1 MDAVTDEAATTVDT
15 PGPQEPERQP
25 ARTPKGFD
33 KLFRTA
39 MIVIPIGVIGN
50 VLFSLLGTDRSL
62 LASLTGLP
70 RGYLLLALAL
80 GAVPWFA
87 NAGRLLIW
95 TRFLGHGVSFRD
107 AFCIT
112 LATDLGSAVSPSAVG
127 GGFFKWGMLVQ
138 KGVTPGAA
146 VSLATLTP
154 IEDGL
159 FFLIAI
165 PIGIYLTASWGNPVF
180 AEAVGQ
186 IRENAPP
193 VLMVA
198 AGVALL
204 TWLAFR
210 WVVKGVFGRSTQR
223 KGLRLAGRTKRRLR
237 GTWVDAHQVFRLI
250 RANGK
255 SRFALSMTLTG
266 LQWTARYSVV
276 SALVAFLGAPVHP
289 ILFWILQWVVFTLAA
304 FLPTPGG
311 AGGAEAAFFLVYSPF
326 IPAAILPLTT
336 AGWRFFTFY
345 FHMLLA
351 AILYILVPG
360 RNEGAW
366 KKVADR

>member
-1 MDAVTDEAATTVDT
+1 MTDGIEGGARGGGAG
-15 PGPQEPERQP
+15 PGSRRKVPGG
-25 ARTPKGFD
+25 TPKGFD

-50 VLFSLLGTDRSL
+50 VLFSLWRTDRAI
-62 LASLTGLP
+62 LASLSSFP
-70 RGYLLLALAL
+70 KVYLALALAL

-87 NAGRLLIW
+87 NALRLLIW
-95 TRFLGHGVSFRD
+95 TRFLGHGVSFRES
-107 AFCIT
+107 FRIT

-138 KGVTPGAA
+138 RGVTPGAA

-165 PIGIYLTASWGNPVF
+165 PTAIFLTASWGNPVF
-180 AEAVGQ
+180 AEAAGQ
-186 IRENAPP
+186 LRENAPP
-193 VLMVA
+193 VLIVA
-198 AGVALL
+198 AAVGVLS
-204 TWLAFR
+204 WLALR
-210 WVVKGVFGRSTQR
+210 WVLGGVFGRRTRR
-223 KGLRLAGRTKRRLR
+223 KGLRFAGRMKRRLR
-237 GTWVDAHQVFRLI
+237 GTWTDAREVFRLI

-255 SRFALSMTLTG
+255 SRFALSMSLTAV
-266 LQWTARYSVV
+266 QWIARYSVV

-289 ILFWILQWVVFTLAA
+289 VLFWVLQWVVFTLAA
-304 FLPTPGG
+304 FIPTPGG
-311 AGGAEAAFFLVYSPF
+311 AGGAEAAFFVIYSPF

-345 FHMLLA
+345 FHLLQA
-351 AILYILVPG
+351 AILYLLVPG
-360 RNEGAW
+360 RKDMARE
-366 KKVADR
+366 VTD

>member
-1 MDAVTDEAATTVDT
+1 MDPVNTG
-15 PGPQEPERQP
+15 PGQP
-25 ARTPKGFD
+25 AALKKRSGKTRAPGQAPRGFD

-50 VLFSLLGTDRSL
+50 VLFSLWRTDRTL
-62 LASLTGLP
+62 LASLADLP
-70 RGYLLLALAL
+70 RGYLVLAL
-80 GAVPWFA
+80 GLGVVPWFA
-87 NAGRLLIW
+87 NALRLLIW
-95 TRFLGHGVSFRD
+95 TRFLGHGVGFRD
-107 AFCIT
+107 AFRIT

-180 AEAVGQ
+180 SE
-186 IRENAPP
+186 
-193 VLMVA
+193 A
-198 AGVALL
+198 AGQLRESAPAVLLVAGGIALL
-204 TWLAFR
+204 SWLALR
-210 WVVKGVFGRSTQR
+210 WVLGGLFGRRTRR

-237 GTWVDAHQVFRLI
+237 GTWVDAREVFRLI
-250 RANGK
+250 SANGK
-255 SRFALSMTLTG
+255 SRFALSMTLTSV
-266 LQWTARYSVV
+266 QWAARYSIV

-289 ILFWILQWVVFTLAA
+289 VLFGILQWVVFTLAA
-304 FLPTPGG
+304 FVPTPGG
-311 AGGAEAAFFLVYSPF
+311 AGGAEAAFFVVYSPF

-345 FHMLLA
+345 LHLLLA
-351 AILYILVPG
+351 ALVYIVIPAGDKRPWQPVTG
-360 RNEGAW
+360 R
-366 KKVADR
+366 